1 MLQIG
6 IDIIDRARLGA
17 GELSNL
23 LTVAVDLGTHGSAD
37 REPEWLNVIG
47 IEDVMAEQIRPW
59 LLERAAVG
67 EAGLRRQAPV
77 RLGQEGVG
85 GGFRGGYLQRRLAR
99 ETGGEVVLE
108 SLSRGRS
115 PRPQAPAPPL

>member
-1 MLQIG
+1 
-6 IDIIDRARLGA
+6 
-17 GELSNL
+17 
-23 LTVAVDLGTHGSAD
+23 VAVDLGTHGLSD

-47 IEDVMAEQIRPW
+47 IEDVIAEKIRRW

-67 EAGLRRQAPV
+67 EAGLRRQALV
-77 RLGQEGVG
+77 RRGREGVG
-85 GGFRGGYLQRRLAR
+85 GGFRGGYLPRRLAR

-115 PRPQAPAPPL
+115 PRPQALAPPL